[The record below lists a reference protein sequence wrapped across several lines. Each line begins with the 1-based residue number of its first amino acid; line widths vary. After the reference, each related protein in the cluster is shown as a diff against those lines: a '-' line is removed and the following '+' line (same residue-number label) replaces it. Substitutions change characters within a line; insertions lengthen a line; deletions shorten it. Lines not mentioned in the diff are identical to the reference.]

1 MRILSY
7 QWDDTPIKN
16 KLHVIYRV
24 CDQRPTTYWNS
35 YSKVECLNNF
45 VDRFRKDN
53 LTIIADNMRNP
64 EEIKKMDCNVITT
77 NLGNSQTFAMALD
90 LAIKLP
96 DDDYIYLVEDDYLH
110 KKEAKKILLE
120 GLQLGEFVSLY
131 DHPDKYGS
139 NSPNPLVKNG
149 GETSQV
155 LLTNSCHWKTTNSTT
170 MTFACKVS
178 TLKEYRDRI
187 EFYLDSPIPKDYLM
201 WRDILEDKV
210 RLITPLPGYSTH
222 CHEPWITPFFE
233 V

>member
-7 QWDDTPIKN
+7 QWNDIG
-16 KLHVIYRV
+16 KLHVIYRYH
-24 CDQRPTTYWNS
+24 DGRPTHWNNITKS
-35 YSKVECLNNF
+35 ECLQNF
-45 VDRFRKDN
+45 LKEFGAEN
-53 LTIIADNMRNP
+53 LQVLADNCKDPKALVQMGVPILR
-64 EEIKKMDCNVITT
+64 T
-77 NLGNSQTFAMALD
+77 NLGNSQGFAKALD
-90 LAIKLP
+90 IACALP
-96 DDDYIYLVEDDYLH
+96 DEDRVYLAEDDYLY
-110 KKEAKKILLE
+110 KPNAKQVLLE
-120 GLQLGEFVSLY
+120 GLHVAEFVSLY

-187 EFYLDSPIPKDYLM
+187 KFYLDSPIPKNYLM

-210 RLITPLPGYSTH
+210 RLIIPLPGYSTH
-222 CHEPWITPFFE
+222 CHEPWITPFFGI
-233 V
+233 